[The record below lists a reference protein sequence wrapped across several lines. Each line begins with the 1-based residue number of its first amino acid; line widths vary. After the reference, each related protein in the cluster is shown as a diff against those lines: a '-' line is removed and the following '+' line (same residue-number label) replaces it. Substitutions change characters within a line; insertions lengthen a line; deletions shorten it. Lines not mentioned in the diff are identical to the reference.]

1 MEVVFLG
8 SAGSLPIPSCPLTSV
23 YVDGYLLDCGFGVPL
38 QLIKA
43 GLIDDVE
50 VVAVTHLHPD
60 HFGGVLELIWTYYLR
75 KRGKEL
81 CIVGPRGI
89 KRAISN
95 AMSSVAFGLGELPF
109 ELNIVEVTPGQ
120 TFRRLTVAQALHSV
134 EPSFAF
140 RVEGRKALV
149 YSGDTSPA
157 ESVLELAEGA
167 YLLIHEATFPSGME
181 DEAHKVGHSTPREAG
196 KLAKRAGVKL
206 LALVHLPYYAVS
218 DPESLRSR
226 FVREALEV
234 FDGEV
239 FVPEALTTLGM
250 A

>member
-8 SAGSLPIPSCPLTSV
+8 SAGSLPTPSHPLTSV

-75 KRGKEL
+75 KRSKEL
-81 CIVGPRGI
+81 YIVGPKGI
-89 KRAISN
+89 KQAISS
-95 AMSSVAFGLGELPF
+95 ALSSAVFGLGELPF
-109 ELNIVEVTPGQ
+109 ALNIVEVAPGQ
-120 TFRRLTVAQALHSV
+120 VFKRLVVAEASHSIK
-134 EPSFAF
+134 PSLAF
-140 RVEGRKALV
+140 RVEGENPLV

-157 ESVLELAEGA
+157 EGVLRLAEGA

-181 DEAHKVGHSTPREAG
+181 DEAHRVGHSTPKEAG
-196 KLAKRAGVKL
+196 RLAKQAGVEL

-218 DPESLRSR
+218 DPESLRLS
-226 FVREALEV
+226 FIREATEV
-234 FDGEV
+234 FDGNV
-239 FVPEALTTLGM
+239 IVPEVLTTLGI